1 MAAFTIT
8 FSRVVFGVSFPIASV
23 DICHARDAERAMRAA
38 ELRFM
43 RRSGL
48 DSWHYRADTIEITP
62 TVTLGPEPPG

>member
-1 MAAFTIT
+1 MAAFRVT
-8 FSRVVFGVSFPIASV
+8 FSRVLFGVSFPVASI
-23 DICHARDAERAMRAA
+23 DIFHARDAERAMRAA

-62 TVTLGPEPPG
+62 AVTLGPEPSG